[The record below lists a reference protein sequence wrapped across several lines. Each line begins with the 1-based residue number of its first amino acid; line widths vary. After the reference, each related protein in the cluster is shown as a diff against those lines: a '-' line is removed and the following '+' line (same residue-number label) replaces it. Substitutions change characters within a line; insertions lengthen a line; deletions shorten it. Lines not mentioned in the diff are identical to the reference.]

1 MKSIALM
8 ITLALFGF
16 SACKEDNK
24 QPSQTQTT
32 QGEQPRSPD
41 NTVVNERDKS
51 GTTMLP
57 TDQSESPADREITQN
72 IRKSIIAD
80 NALSPTAKNVKIITS
95 GGVVTLRGPVK
106 SQAEKTTT
114 ADQAQQAPN
123 MKRVDNQLDVQSEPS
138 DQHPNK

>member
-32 QGEQPRSPD
+32 QGEPPRAPD
-41 NTVVNERDKS
+41 NTGVNDRDKG

-57 TDQSESPADREITQN
+57 TDQSESPTDRDITQS
-72 IRKSIIAD
+72 IRKSVIAD
-80 NALSPTAKNVKIITS
+80 SALSPTAKNVKIITS

-106 SQAEKTTT
+106 TQAEKTAI
-114 ADQAQQAPN
+114 ADKAQQTPN
-123 MKRVDNQLDVQSEPS
+123 VKRVDNQLDVQS
-138 DQHPNK
+138 DQAPQK

>member
-16 SACKEDNK
+16 SACKEDNNK

-32 QGEQPRSPD
+32 QGEPPRAPES
-41 NTVVNERDKS
+41 TGDKS

-57 TDQSESPADREITQN
+57 ADQSESPADREITQS
-72 IRKSIIAD
+72 IRKSVVAD
-80 NALSPTAKNVKIITS
+80 SALSPTAKNVKIVTS

-106 SQAEKTTT
+106 TQAEKTTI
-114 ADQAQQAPN
+114 ADKAQQTPN
-123 MKRVDNQLDVQSEPS
+123 VKRVDNQLDVEAAPA
-138 DQHPNK
+138 DQNPKK